1 MLHDFFDAVADADM
15 PRIRSMISGNV
26 PLNISDRD
34 GRTALH
40 LACMEGR
47 EEVVKL
53 LIKSR
58 ANLDTEDVR
67 GNQPIEEAIHQGF
80 KTIVDIMS
88 RAGAKQSRQGR
99 ADLECELCCSA
110 ALGNLD
116 KVKSLVECSVSVN
129 ATDYGSRSA
138 LHLASS
144 NGHTDVVR
152 FLLEASADVNT
163 LDRNGRTAMD
173 DAKDA
178 GYKPILDLLCN
189 TMNMGENE
197 PDLHIGASAGHFNW
211 IESFFSVNYTE
222 FSCATSVQHAPH
234 APVLDP
240 VRLLDDFAAESGSKS
255 QRRRAEAWSPSP
267 VEARDVPAR
276 HFKSAKLDAADCAT
290 APRRCASQPVHSAAA
305 AGLGHQPARYRARTA
320 ARATVV
326 CIDIKGFTERCAAM
340 SAGAAGEWVADFYA
354 RVDRA
359 AAACGVR
366 KADTRGDCCIC
377 VANDEDD
384 AGGGAGADGG
394 DCGTVPPQLS
404 SQATRALAFATA
416 VHAELAGAG
425 TRGGGGGERRPISVR
440 MGVATGAVS
449 FLAGDAAAAGFAG
462 VRGEA
467 VSAAAR
473 MEALSRPGVAVVH
486 ETAAAE
492 WAAEMGRRPPRTA
505 CCRAGK
511 GGGAGLER
519 AAAYDCAAG
528 RFVGASGAAEL
539 LPEAGLRSLGRG
551 EWPALL
557 LRQLPCL

>member
-1 MLHDFFDAVADADM
+1 M
-15 PRIRSMISGNV
+15 
-26 PLNISDRD
+26 
-34 GRTALH
+34 
-40 LACMEGR
+40 
-47 EEVVKL
+47 
-53 LIKSR
+53 
-58 ANLDTEDVR
+58 
-67 GNQPIEEAIHQGF
+67 
-80 KTIVDIMS
+80 
-88 RAGAKQSRQGR
+88 
-99 ADLECELCCSA
+99 
-110 ALGNLD
+110 
-116 KVKSLVECSVSVN
+116 
-129 ATDYGSRSA
+129 
-138 LHLASS
+138 
-144 NGHTDVVR
+144 
-152 FLLEASADVNT
+152 
-163 LDRNGRTAMD
+163 
-173 DAKDA
+173 
-178 GYKPILDLLCN
+178 
-189 TMNMGENE
+189 
-197 PDLHIGASAGHFNW
+197 
-211 IESFFSVNYTE
+211 
-222 FSCATSVQHAPH
+222 
-234 APVLDP
+234 
-240 VRLLDDFAAESGSKS
+240 
-255 QRRRAEAWSPSP
+255 
-267 VEARDVPAR
+267 
-276 HFKSAKLDAADCAT
+276 
-290 APRRCASQPVHSAAA
+290 
-305 AGLGHQPARYRARTA
+305 
-320 ARATVV
+320 V

-340 SAGAAGEWVADFYA
+340 SAGAAGAWVADFYA

-366 KADTRGDCCIC
+366 RAESRGDCCIC
-377 VANDEDD
+377 VASEGSSE
-384 AGGGAGADGG
+384 AGGGGGGGGGGGASE
-394 DCGTVPPQLS
+394 PPQPS
-404 SQATRALAFATA
+404 SQATRTLAFVTA

-462 VRGEA
+462 VQGEA